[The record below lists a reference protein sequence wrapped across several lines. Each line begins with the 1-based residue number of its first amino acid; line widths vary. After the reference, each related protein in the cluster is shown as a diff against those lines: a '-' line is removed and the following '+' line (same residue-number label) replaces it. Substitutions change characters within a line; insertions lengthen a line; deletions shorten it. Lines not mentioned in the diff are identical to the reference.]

1 MARPKRHLKP
11 SKRVQDIAAQ
21 SNTART
27 SNTPAL
33 IDEPA
38 PTNGTESQE
47 QDEFEESQVSESA
60 PTQTGT
66 QVGGRPGAYA
76 WTGPAHLFLISQLK
90 AAIREGERAENGFH
104 RRIWDRI
111 AARFPDE
118 GLPPVT
124 RAQVKN
130 KHDSVCPV

>member
-11 SKRVQDIAAQ
+11 LKRVQDIAAQ
-21 SNTART
+21 ATTA
-27 SNTPAL
+27 L
-33 IDEPA
+33 VDEPA

-47 QDEFEESQVSESA
+47 QDKFEESQVSESA
-60 PTQTGT
+60 PAQTGT

-90 AAIREGERAENGFH
+90 AAIREGERVENGFH

-111 AARFPDE
+111 TARFPDE
-118 GLPPVT
+118 GLPLVT

-130 KHDSVCPV
+130 KHDSVRPV